1 MPRCRRSL
9 PLLLALALAAA
20 PAVARAQS
28 SGTPTLSPTP
38 PVSLGSHQS
47 HARSPTR
54 AAPGPTTLPNTGAD
68 ARVLG
73 LTGIALLLLGIG
85 LRLRTADERF

>member
-1 MPRCRRSL
+1 VPRCRRSL

-20 PAVARAQS
+20 PAAARAQS
-28 SGTPTLSPTP
+28 NGTPTLSPTP
-38 PVSLGSHQS
+38 PVSLGTHHTQP
-47 HARSPTR
+47 RSQPRGAT
-54 AAPGPTTLPNTGAD
+54 GTTSLPNTGTD